1 MRREEAQ
8 PRRNSARDR
17 SEGDQPPECGKRRHN
32 LGGTVH
38 EIARRVI
45 SRRRVAREGGPTW
58 KRGMASLGAT
68 REKGRLNPE
77 TEHGVAECDNG
88 KGGPTWKRG
97 KASLGATT
105 EKEAQPE
112 NGTRSREVRRQEV
125 QPEQRDIMAPRR
137 TRRGKEAN
145 LKNKAMEKEKK
156 TRRKSKNPRGFIRSR
171 RKKKRNERARARHE
185 TAAAER
191 PGPTAEEPQTARR
204 SANDSERRS
213 RSGECYGRS
222 TPRCRK
228 TRV

>member
-112 NGTRSREVRRQEV
+112 NGARSREVRRQEV

-191 PGPTAEEPQTARR
+191 PGPTAEGPQTARR

>member
-1 MRREEAQ
+1 M
-8 PRRNSARDR
+8 
-17 SEGDQPPECGKRRHN
+17 
-32 LGGTVH
+32 H

-45 SRRRVAREGGPTW
+45 SRRRVAREVRPTW

-105 EKEAQPE
+105 EKEAQPG
-112 NGTRSREVRRQEV
+112 NGARSREVRRQEV

-156 TRRKSKNPRGFIRSR
+156 TRRKSK
-171 RKKKRNERARARHE
+171 KKPTRVHSVEKEKETEREGARA
-185 TAAAER
+185 A
-191 PGPTAEEPQTARR
+191 
-204 SANDSERRS
+204 
-213 RSGECYGRS
+213 
-222 TPRCRK
+222 
-228 TRV
+228 

>member
-1 MRREEAQ
+1 M
-8 PRRNSARDR
+8 
-17 SEGDQPPECGKRRHN
+17 
-32 LGGTVH
+32 H

-112 NGTRSREVRRQEV
+112 NGARSREVRRQEV

-156 TRRKSKNPRGFIRSR
+156 TRRKSKKTHEGSFGREGKRNGTRGRARGMRLRRRRDPDRRPRGR
-171 RKKKRNERARARHE
+171 RL
-185 TAAAER
+185 
-191 PGPTAEEPQTARR
+191 QDARR
-204 SANDSERRS
+204 TTANADH
-213 RSGECYGRS
+213 GRGNVMDEVHHDVG
-222 TPRCRK
+222 RHVCRG
-228 TRV
+228 RDHD